1 MSSVRIKLSS
11 TNIAQLNDICSQIKD
26 IADRMKVKM
35 KGPIHLPRKEM
46 RVPVRRSPCG
56 SGRESYETWEMR
68 LSKRFID
75 LAVNEMALRLIM
87 RIPMP
92 KGVNV
97 EMEIRE

>member
-11 TNIAQLNDICSQIKD
+11 TDISLLNDVCSQIKD
-26 IADRMKVKM
+26 IAERMKVKM
-35 KGPIHLPRKEM
+35 KGPIPLPRKEM
-46 RVPVRRSPCG
+46 KVPVRKTPCG
-56 SGRESYETWEMR
+56 SGRETYETWEMR
-68 LSKRFID
+68 ISKRFID

>member
-1 MSSVRIKLSS
+1 
-11 TNIAQLNDICSQIKD
+11 LNNICSQIKD
-26 IADRMKVKM
+26 IAERMKVKM
-35 KGPIHLPRKEM
+35 KGPIPLPRKEM
-46 RVPVRRSPCG
+46 RVPVRKTPCG
-56 SGRESYETWEMR
+56 SGKETYETWEMR
-68 LSKRFID
+68 ISKRFID

>member
-11 TNIAQLNDICSQIKD
+11 TDISQLNNICSQIKD
-26 IADRMKVKM
+26 IAERMKVKM
-35 KGPIHLPRKEM
+35 KGPIPLPRKEM
-46 RVPVRRSPCG
+46 RVPVRKTPCG
-56 SGRESYETWEMR
+56 SGKETYETWEMR
-68 LSKRFID
+68 ISKRFID

>member
-11 TNIAQLNDICSQIKD
+11 DNVKNLDNICSQIKE
-26 IADRMKVKM
+26 IAERLNVKM
-35 KGPIHLPRKEM
+35 KGPIPLPRSDL
-46 RVPVRRSPCG
+46 RIPVRKSPCG
-56 SGRESYETWEMR
+56 AGRESYETWHMR
-68 LSKRFID
+68 ISKRVID

-87 RIPMP
+87 RIPIP

>member
-35 KGPIHLPRKEM
+35 KGPIPLPRKEM

-56 SGRESYETWEMR
+56 SGRETFETWEMR
-68 LSKRFID
+68 ISKRFID

>member
-35 KGPIHLPRKEM
+35 KGPIPLPRKEM
-46 RVPVRRSPCG
+46 KVPVRRSPCG
-56 SGRESYETWEMR
+56 SGKESYETWKMR
-68 LSKRFID
+68 ISKRFID

-92 KGVNV
+92 KGLNV

>member
-11 TNIAQLNDICSQIKD
+11 TNISQLNDICSQIKD

-35 KGPIHLPRKEM
+35 KGPIPLPRKEM